1 MLPDKI
7 RNHPTASKAKAGVYK
22 SVAYAPT
29 VVRTIIVHKIFVC
42 ALLCEKDEHPKKLES
57 SQRQDLIASI
67 WKVII
72 AIGVVVVF
80 DVIVFSIVPRQKY
93 LVDFGF
99 RTRANYFD
107 FEQDEKV
114 DNIFEIWEILRIG
127 DPRHITSNGLK
138 LNSP

>member
-22 SVAYAPT
+22 SVAY
-29 VVRTIIVHKIFVC
+29 VRPSLGRFCVC
-42 ALLCEKDEHPKKLES
+42 CEKDEHPKKLES

-127 DPRHITSNGLK
+127 DPKHIMSNALK